1 MRNVVV
7 EQKIVNILW
16 SNWIVQA
23 ELCENLCQNVGDLKT
38 RQVTFMTSVV
48 LAEKRFDGHVDGSGF
63 LGLGSCLFAQAHFWI
78 IFSCYTLEF
87 IPCDLWFLM

>member
-7 EQKIVNILW
+7 EQKIVNILR

-23 ELCENLCQNVGDLKT
+23 ELFENLCKNVGNLKT
-38 RQVTFMTSVV
+38 CQVTFVASIV

-63 LGLGSCLFAQAHFWI
+63 LGLGSLFAQAHFWI

-87 IPCDLWFLM
+87 IPCDLWFLI

>member
-23 ELCENLCQNVGDLKT
+23 ELCKNLCQNVGDLKT
-38 RQVTFMTSVV
+38 CQVTFVASVV

-63 LGLGSCLFAQAHFWI
+63 LGLGSLFAQAHFWI

-87 IPCDLWFLM
+87 IL